1 MSERKAPTSYTPLR
15 VRFRPT
21 TESHLYGYEQN
32 IPVTGTLSSLQST
45 VAEFSRVT
53 ETDRHAKLIR
63 ELLHL
68 CDLLRTDL
76 SLDDILQQIASSI
89 ASCTGFR
96 GLAINQLDE
105 SEKML
110 RTVAVA
116 GVTEEDQHLLHKKPF
131 SVEILFNL
139 MRPQFRI
146 SQSYFIPHVHSG
158 PLAEAA
164 VITMKDADREKAG
177 ADQWH
182 PEDLLL
188 VPLYSPRRQELLGCF
203 SLDDPED
210 NKIPTT
216 ESIEILEL
224 FAYKAALA
232 IDNTRLSRERE
243 QERTELEEAIGSLRE
258 DLDLLRQ
265 GDLRRHVRSTH
276 KKLQPIAE
284 AINTMITDLTALINN
299 MRMVVLAVDDHTH
312 RLQHR
317 SEQLVNSTIQQEQQM
332 QQLSQA
338 ISNVASI
345 MYTISECA
353 ALLSKTAV
361 DAVDVVVE
369 AQTTVDRA
377 VEGMGKVREAIMQSA
392 RAMKT
397 LGESSHEVNETT
409 QTMADLA
416 TRMHLLSLNAAIE
429 ATRAGDHGQGFIV
442 IAQEIRTLAMQCSN
456 RTRKVGA
463 YIHTIQHE
471 TAALS
476 QNVEQSTQQVI
487 LQTELV
493 TQTGV
498 ALDAISAVAE
508 QLTNLVQNICT
519 AAESQSQS
527 SQVATNAISEIVR
540 VKNDNAGYLQETH
553 QLVAHLLELA
563 NSLSLRT
570 AAVRLR
576 ER

>member
-1 MSERKAPTSYTPLR
+1 MSDRKSQTRYIPLR

-21 TESHLYGYEQN
+21 TESPSYGREQN
-32 IPVTGTLSSLQST
+32 IPVNGTLSSIQST
-45 VAEFSRVT
+45 VAEFSRVS
-53 ETDRHAKLIR
+53 EMDRHAKLIR

-89 ASCTGFR
+89 ASYTGFR
-96 GLAINQLDE
+96 SLAINLLDE

-110 RTVAVA
+110 HAVAVA
-116 GVTEEDQHLLHKKPF
+116 GVTEEDLHLLHEKPF

-139 MRPQFRI
+139 MHPQFRI
-146 SQSYFIPHVHSG
+146 SQSYFIPHEHSS
-158 PLAEAA
+158 LQAEAA
-164 VITMKDADREKAG
+164 VITMKDANREKSE
-177 ADQWH
+177 ADLWH
-182 PEDLLL
+182 SEDLLL
-188 VPLYSPRRQELLGCF
+188 VPLYSPRGQELLGCF

-216 ESIEILEL
+216 ESIEVLEL
-224 FAYKAALA
+224 FAHKAALA
-232 IDNTRLSRERE
+232 IDNARLSHERT
-243 QERTELEEAIGSLRE
+243 QERTELEEAIGSLCE
-258 DLDLLRQ
+258 DLDVLRQ
-265 GDLRRHVRSTH
+265 GDLRRHVHSTH
-276 KKLQPIAE
+276 KKLQPIAD
-284 AINTMITDLTALINN
+284 AINIMITDLTALLNN
-299 MRMVVLAVDDHTH
+299 TRMVALAVDDHTH
-312 RLQHR
+312 RLQHS
-317 SEQLVNSTIQQEQQM
+317 SEQLVSSTIQREQQM

-338 ISNVASI
+338 ISDVASI
-345 MYTISECA
+345 MHTISECA

-377 VEGMGKVREAIMQSA
+377 VEGMGKVREATMQSA

-409 QTMADLA
+409 RAMTDLA

-429 ATRAGDHGQGFIV
+429 ATRAGEHGQGFLV
-442 IAQEIRTLAMQCSN
+442 IAQEIRTLAMQCSDG
-456 RTRKVGA
+456 TRKVGA

-476 QNVEQSTQQVI
+476 HNVEQSTQQVI

-498 ALDAISAVAE
+498 ALEAISLVTE

-527 SQVATNAISEIVR
+527 SQTAANAISEFFCT
-540 VKNDNAGYLQETH
+540 KNYNASHLQETH

>member
-1 MSERKAPTSYTPLR
+1 MSERKSQTKYIPLR

-21 TESHLYGYEQN
+21 IESHAYGHEQN
-32 IPVTGTLSSLQST
+32 IPMTGTLSSIQST
-45 VAEFSRVT
+45 LAEFSRAS
-53 ETDRHAKLIR
+53 ETDRHTKLIR

-105 SEKML
+105 NEKML
-110 RTVAVA
+110 RAVAIA
-116 GVTEEDQHLLHKKPF
+116 GVTEEDQHLLHEKPF

-146 SQSYFIPHVHSG
+146 SQSYFIPHEHFNL
-158 PLAEAA
+158 LAEAA
-164 VITMKDADREKAG
+164 VITMKDGDKEKSEAG
-177 ADQWH
+177 QWH

-188 VPLYSPRRQELLGCF
+188 VPLYSPHGQELLGCF

-216 ESIEILEL
+216 ESIEVLEL
-224 FAYKAALA
+224 FAHKAALA
-232 IDNTRLSRERE
+232 IDNARLSRIHE
-243 QERTELEEAIGSLRE
+243 QEHTELEEAFGSLRE
-258 DLDLLRQ
+258 DLDMLRQ

-276 KKLQPIAE
+276 KKLQPIVD
-284 AINTMITDLTALINN
+284 AINTMVTDLTTLLNN
-299 MRMVVLAVDDHTH
+299 TRMVALAVDDHTH
-312 RLQHR
+312 RLQHS
-317 SEQLVNSTIQQEQQM
+317 SEQLVNGNIQQEQQM

-338 ISNVASI
+338 ISDVASI
-345 MYTISECA
+345 MHTISECA

-377 VEGMGKVREAIMQSA
+377 VEGMGKVRDATIQSA

-397 LGESSHEVNETT
+397 LGESSHEINETI
-409 QTMADLA
+409 QAMADLA
-416 TRMHLLSLNAAIE
+416 TRMHLLALNAAIE
-429 ATRAGDHGQGFIV
+429 ATRAGEHGQGFLV
-442 IAQEIRTLAMQCSN
+442 IAQEIRTLAMKCSDG
-456 RTRKVGA
+456 TRRVGA

-471 TAALS
+471 TANLS

-493 TQTGV
+493 IQTDV
-498 ALDAISAVAE
+498 ALEAISVVTE

-519 AAESQSQS
+519 AAESQSHNS
-527 SQVATNAISEIVR
+527 ETATNTINDFLCI
-540 VKNDNAGYLQETH
+540 KNENAGYLQETH

-570 AAVRLR
+570 TAVRLR